1 MTHMNNV
8 TLIIGNNPMD
18 TLLIGICIRHISA
31 LAFPPEECS
40 AIELAVVEAVNN
52 AIEHAYGEA
61 EEGKITVSYSLS
73 EDGAVIEIID
83 RGRGMASH
91 LLADKGNPLE
101 FDPEDIDNLP
111 ERGMGIWLIRSCMDS
126 AAYHSGGDCNRWTL
140 TKYRK
145 AAEAA

>member
-1 MTHMNNV
+1 MNNV
-8 TLIIGNNPMD
+8 TLTIGNNPMD

-31 LAFPPEECS
+31 LAFPPEDCS

-52 AIEHAYGEA
+52 AIEHAYDEA

-73 EDGAVIEIID
+73 QDGAVIEILD
-83 RGRGMASH
+83 QGRGMASH
-91 LLADKGNPLE
+91 FLADQGGVPD

-126 AAYHSGGDCNRWTL
+126 ATYHASSDGNRWTL
-140 TKYRK
+140 TKSRK
-145 AAEAA
+145 VA